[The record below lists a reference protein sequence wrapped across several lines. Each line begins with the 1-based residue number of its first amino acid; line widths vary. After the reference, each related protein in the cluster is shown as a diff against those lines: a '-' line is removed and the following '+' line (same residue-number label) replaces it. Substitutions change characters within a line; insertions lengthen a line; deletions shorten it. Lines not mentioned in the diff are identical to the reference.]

1 MKLSELKDIL
11 IPRVGWRD
19 DKTVTGFTL
28 SAANLESESGRHFQS
43 EHSAVTL
50 KNIRNCQPVP
60 SISASD
66 FNAYLEE
73 LRKQAVLQVLD
84 DAFERDYVKDNLIV
98 KYPTAFD
105 SAILLRMVIV
115 VGELI
120 MTSSRSNNTE
130 RISKDFASKLNY
142 DIFRESPNKFAIRGA
157 NYNHTLGVATRYGE
171 ELKSVQRRFGT
182 MAGMLKTITKGEA
195 YTDESLYRNS

>member
-11 IPRVGWRD
+11 ITRVGWRD
-19 DKTVTGFTL
+19 DKTVEGFTL
-28 SAANLESESGRHFQS
+28 SEVNLKSDSGRHFQS

-50 KNIRNCQPVP
+50 EHIRDCQPVP

-66 FNAYLEE
+66 FNTYLEE

-98 KYPTAFD
+98 RYPTAFD
-105 SAILLRMVIV
+105 SAIMLRMVIV

-120 MTSSRSNNTE
+120 MTSSRSNNIE
-130 RISKDFASKLNY
+130 RISKSFASKLHY
-142 DIFRESPNKFAIRGA
+142 DIFREAPNKFAIRGA
-157 NYNHTLGVATRYGE
+157 NYNYTLGAATRYGE
-171 ELKSVQRRFGT
+171 EIKSVQRRFGT
-182 MAGMLKTITKGEA
+182 QAGMLKTVTKGEA
-195 YTDESLYRNS
+195 YTK